1 MKPDRLWFAFLSSLV
16 LFFASLPCAAQT
28 CFSSDDMDV
37 ATRSALQTTGMRYFA
52 MVARG
57 DSASLKQNSIPA
69 VASDFTAIEGTI
81 KDNQEA
87 LAGATA
93 TPRPPFLLKA
103 EGTAPI
109 PKADFLCGV
118 FGSTGQTK
126 DSAEFTIP
134 NLPPGTYG
142 IVILDVPTQK
152 TAFMVSFILEQQG
165 TDWKVAGFY
174 VRPAQTAG
182 HDSSWFLDRARGFKG
197 KGQNHNAWLYF
208 IEGRELAMPLPFMY
222 TQATDK
228 LYDEA
233 QAVKPTDWPVDGST
247 ADLASPDGKTYKLTT
262 IFLVSVS
269 QDLDVVVKYQV
280 PSVADTGQTFQQNMN
295 VMHALLA
302 KFPELRDAFAS
313 VIARAVQP
321 DGRDYGSLMS
331 MKDVK

>member
-1 MKPDRLWFAFLSSLV
+1 
-16 LFFASLPCAAQT
+16 
-28 CFSSDDMDV
+28 MDA
-37 ATRSALQTTGMRYFA
+37 ATRSALQATGMRYFGI
-52 MVARG
+52 VAHG
-57 DSASLKQNSIPA
+57 DAASLKQNSIPA
-69 VASDFTAIEGTI
+69 VANDFTAIENTI

-87 LAGATA
+87 LAGTTA

-142 IVILDVPTQK
+142 IVILDVPAQK
-152 TAFMVSFILEQQG
+152 TAFMISFILEQQA

-182 HDSSWFLDRARGFKG
+182 HDSDWFLDRARAFKA

-208 IEGRELAMPLPFMY
+208 IEGRDLAMPLPFMY

-228 LYDEA
+228 LYEEA
-233 QAVKPTDWPVDGST
+233 QAVKPTDWPGDGNT
-247 ADLASPDGKTYKLTT
+247 TDLVAPDSKTYKLTT
-262 IFLVSVS
+262 IFPVVVNE
-269 QDLDVVVKYQV
+269 DLDVVVKYQIA
-280 PSVADTGQTFQQNMN
+280 SVSDTGQTFQENMN
-295 VMHALLA
+295 VMHGLLA
-302 KFPELRDAFAS
+302 KFPELRNAFAS
-313 VIARAVQP
+313 VIARAVEP
-321 DGRDYGSLMS
+321 NGKDYGSLLP
-331 MKDVK
+331 MKDIK

>member
-1 MKPDRLWFAFLSSLV
+1 MKPDRLCFAFLSSLV
-16 LFFASLPCAAQT
+16 LLFASLPCAAQT
-28 CFSSDDMDV
+28 CFSSDDMG
-37 ATRSALQTTGMRYFA
+37 AETRSALQTTGMRYFA

-165 TDWKVAGFY
+165 TDWKVAGLS

-182 HDSSWFLDRARGFKG
+182 HDSEWFLDRARAFKA
-197 KGQNHNAWLYF
+197 KNQNHNAWLYF
-208 IEGRELAMPLPFMY
+208 IEGRDLAMPLPFMY

-228 LYDEA
+228 LYEEA
-233 QAVKPTDWPVDGST
+233 QTVKPADWPADGNT
-247 ADLASPDGKTYKLTT
+247 TDLVTPDGKTYKLTA
-262 IFLVSVS
+262 IFPVSVN

-280 PSVADTGQTFQQNMN
+280 PSVADTGQTFQENMN
-295 VMHALLA
+295 VMRGLLA

-321 DGRDYGSLMS
+321 DGRDYGSLMA
-331 MKDVK
+331 MKDIK

>member
-1 MKPDRLWFAFLSSLV
+1 MKPDRLRFAFLSSLV
-16 LFFASLPCAAQT
+16 LLFASFPSVAQT
-28 CFSSDDMDV
+28 CFSSDDMSAAD
-37 ATRSALQTTGMRYFA
+37 RSALQATSMRYFGL
-52 MVARG
+52 VAHG
-57 DSASLKQNSIPA
+57 DAASLKQNSIPG
-69 VASDFTAIEGTI
+69 VASDFTAIENTI
-81 KDNQEA
+81 KDNQEV

-103 EGTAPI
+103 EGSAPI

-126 DSAEFTIP
+126 DSAEFTIT

-152 TAFMVSFILEQQG
+152 TAFMISFILEQQG

-182 HDSSWFLDRARGFKG
+182 HDSNWFLERARAFKA
-197 KGQNHNAWLYF
+197 KNQNHNAWLYF
-208 IEGRELAMPLPFMY
+208 IEGRDLAMPLPFMY

-228 LYDEA
+228 LYEEA
-233 QAVKPTDWPVDGST
+233 QTVKPADWPMDGNT
-247 ADLASPDGKTYKLTT
+247 TDLTTPDGKTYKLTT
-262 IFLVSVS
+262 IFPASVS
-269 QDLDVVVKYQV
+269 DDLDVVVKYQV
-280 PSVADTGQTFQQNMN
+280 PSIADTGQTFQSNMN
-295 VMHALLA
+295 VMRGLLG

-321 DGRDYGSLMS
+321 DGKDYGSLIP

>member
-1 MKPDRLWFAFLSSLV
+1 MKPDRLCFAFLSSLV
-16 LFFASLPCAAQT
+16 LLFASLPSAAQT
-28 CFSSDDMDV
+28 CFSSDDMG
-37 ATRSALQTTGMRYFA
+37 AETRSALQTTGMRYFA

-182 HDSSWFLDRARGFKG
+182 HDSEWFLDRARAFKA
-197 KGQNHNAWLYF
+197 KNQNHNAWLYF
-208 IEGRELAMPLPFMY
+208 IEGRDLAMPLPFMY

-228 LYDEA
+228 LYEEA
-233 QAVKPTDWPVDGST
+233 QTVKPADWPADGNT
-247 ADLASPDGKTYKLTT
+247 TDLVTPDGKTYKLTA
-262 IFLVSVS
+262 IFPVSVN

-280 PSVADTGQTFQQNMN
+280 PSVADTGQTFQENMN
-295 VMHALLA
+295 VMRGLLA
-302 KFPELRDAFAS
+302 KFPELRDAFSS

-321 DGRDYGSLMS
+321 DGRDYGSLMA
-331 MKDVK
+331 MKDIK

>member
-1 MKPDRLWFAFLSSLV
+1 MKPDRLRFASLSSLV
-16 LFFASLPCAAQT
+16 LLLASFPCAAQT
-28 CFSSDDMDV
+28 CFSSDDMAA
-37 ATRSALQTTGMRYFA
+37 ATRSALQATGMRYFA
-52 MVARG
+52 LVARG
-57 DSASLKQNSIPA
+57 DAASLKQNSIPA
-69 VASDFTAIEGTI
+69 VASDFTAIENTI
-81 KDNQEA
+81 KDNQQA

-93 TPRPPFLLKA
+93 TPRAPFLLKA

-152 TAFMVSFILEQQG
+152 TAFMISFILEQQG

-182 HDSSWFLDRARGFKG
+182 HDSNWFLDRARAFKT

-228 LYDEA
+228 LYEEA
-233 QAVKPTDWPVDGST
+233 QAVKPADWPVEGST
-247 ADLASPDGKTYKLTT
+247 SELATPDGKTYKLNN
-262 IFLVSVS
+262 IFPFEVNQELA
-269 QDLDVVVKYQV
+269 VVVKYQV
-280 PSVADTGQTFQQNMN
+280 PSVADTGQSFQQNMD
-295 VMHALLA
+295 VMRGLLA
-302 KFPELRDAFAS
+302 KFPELRDAFTS

-321 DGRDYGSLMS
+321 DGKDYGSLMAV
-331 MKDVK
+331 KDVK

>member
-1 MKPDRLWFAFLSSLV
+1 
-16 LFFASLPCAAQT
+16 
-28 CFSSDDMDV
+28 MDA
-37 ATRSALQTTGMRYFA
+37 ATRSALQTTGQRYFA

-57 DSASLKQNSIPA
+57 DAASLKQNSIPG
-69 VASDFTAIEGTI
+69 VANDFTAIEDTI
-81 KDNQEA
+81 KDNREA
-87 LAGATA
+87 LAGVTA

-152 TAFMVSFILEQQG
+152 TAFMISFILEQQG

-182 HDSSWFLDRARGFKG
+182 HDSEWFLDRARAFKA
-197 KGQNHNAWLYF
+197 KNQNHNAWLYF

-228 LYDEA
+228 LYEEA
-233 QAVKPTDWPVDGST
+233 QAVKPADWPAEGNT
-247 ADLASPDGKTYKLTT
+247 TDLATPDGKTAKLTS
-262 IFLVSVS
+262 IFPIEVNQELA
-269 QDLDVVVKYQV
+269 VVVKYQV
-280 PSVADTGQTFQQNMN
+280 PSVADTGQTFQQNMD
-295 VMHALLA
+295 VMRGLLA

-313 VIARAVQP
+313 VIARAVQS
-321 DGRDYGSLMS
+321 DGKDYGSLMAI
-331 MKDVK
+331 KDLK